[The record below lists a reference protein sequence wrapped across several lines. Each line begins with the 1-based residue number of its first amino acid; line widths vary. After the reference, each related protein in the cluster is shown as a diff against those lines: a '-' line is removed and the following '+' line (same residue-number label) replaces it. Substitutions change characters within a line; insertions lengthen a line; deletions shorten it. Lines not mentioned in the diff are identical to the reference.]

1 MPTKGDKGLQIVRTI
16 VWAIIV
22 SALAVFAYANWF
34 RIDVTI
40 WSNVVLNTPLPMII
54 LTSFL
59 AGLLPMWIFHRAARW
74 RMKRR
79 INLLETSQATLI
91 ATQQE
96 REAAASTIPDNEK
109 PHPL

>member
-1 MPTKGDKGLQIVRTI
+1 LHIVRTI

-59 AGLLPMWIFHRAARW
+59 AGFLPMWIFHRAARW

-79 INLLETSQATLI
+79 ITSLETSQATLI

-96 REAAASTIPDNEK
+96 REAAAALEAVPENQK
-109 PHPL
+109 PRPI